1 MHKKLYKVIFIPF
14 ILVLLFFSSF
24 LFISCKNKNEAKLNV
39 FNDII
44 DYLKLNAL
52 PEKGEYIYLFTPESE
67 LSSAGR
73 VVSYDT
79 STNNLILVGN
89 SAIFQEYVL
98 TIPPLHDYS
107 KNTFYTVEAKS
118 PTLNLQ
124 TTFSLPT
131 TPFISIYHTTSLP
144 DFSLKKMNEQSQ
156 DITDLQK
163 QQFRSFL
170 SKELN
175 TIIQE
180 FNQFYFNVVKSGDQK
195 YKDAVLRYFYLPI
208 IVVENINF

>member
-1 MHKKLYKVIFIPF
+1 M
-14 ILVLLFFSSF
+14 
-24 LFISCKNKNEAKLNV
+24 
-39 FNDII
+39 
-44 DYLKLNAL
+44 
-52 PEKGEYIYLFTPESE
+52 
-67 LSSAGR
+67 
-73 VVSYDT
+73 
-79 STNNLILVGN
+79 
-89 SAIFQEYVL
+89 
-98 TIPPLHDYS
+98 HDYS

>member
-1 MHKKLYKVIFIPF
+1 MPKKLYKVIFIPF

-24 LFISCKNKNEAKLNV
+24 LFISCKNKNEPKLNV
-39 FNDII
+39 FNDTV

-52 PEKGEYIYLFTPESE
+52 LEKGEYIYLFTPESE
-67 LSSAGR
+67 ISKTYRAI
-73 VVSYDT
+73 SYDT
-79 STNNLILVGN
+79 STNNLILVGD
-89 SAIFQEYVL
+89 SEIFQEYIL